1 MKSTFSTAGSLGL
14 MSVLAVAASLASA
27 QAAEKRVTMLKP
39 NAGVSFDIG
48 NSHAMTYFVG
58 EKGVCN
64 LTMVMAEIVAGDEVP
79 ASAGTRFNVS
89 IEGGKH
95 ARIDTAEGKS
105 VEFTCA
111 PGATMVNLRKLD
123 AVAYTVPGRN

>member
-1 MKSTFSTAGSLGL
+1 MKSTFRVTSSIGL
-14 MSVLAVAASLASA
+14 MSVLAVAAGLASA
-27 QAAEKRVTMLKP
+27 NAAEKRVNILKP

-48 NSHAMTYFVG
+48 NSHAMTYFVA

-64 LTMVMAEIVAGDEVP
+64 LTMVLAEIVADDALP
-79 ASAGTRFNVS
+79 TSAGTRFNVS
-89 IEGGKH
+89 VDGGKH

-123 AVAYTVPGRN
+123 AVAYTAPRSN